1 MNDDKPLTV
10 NHENFKIYSALKSC
24 MQSNEEMR
32 QALLDATKMIE
43 RLTQELEKRNESNS

>member
-1 MNDDKPLTV
+1 MKDEKPVVYT
-10 NHENFKIYSALKSC
+10 HENFKIYSALKSC

-43 RLTQELEKRNESNS
+43 LLTQELEKRNESNS